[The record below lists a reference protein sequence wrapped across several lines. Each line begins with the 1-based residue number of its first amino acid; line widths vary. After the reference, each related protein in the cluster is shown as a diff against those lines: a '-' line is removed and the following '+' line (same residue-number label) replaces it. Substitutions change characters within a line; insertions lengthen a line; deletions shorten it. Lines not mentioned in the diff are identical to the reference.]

1 MIEFAPFEAISY
13 YWFVARWLWRNRDW
27 ADTRQKYKAMNRD
40 WERHV
45 KERRQRKGWKA
56 KTKGRAVA

>member
-1 MIEFAPFEAISY
+1 MRAVFY
-13 YWFVARWLWRNRDW
+13 YWFCIRWLWRNKDW

-45 KERRQRKGWKA
+45 KERRQRKG
-56 KTKGRAVA
+56 